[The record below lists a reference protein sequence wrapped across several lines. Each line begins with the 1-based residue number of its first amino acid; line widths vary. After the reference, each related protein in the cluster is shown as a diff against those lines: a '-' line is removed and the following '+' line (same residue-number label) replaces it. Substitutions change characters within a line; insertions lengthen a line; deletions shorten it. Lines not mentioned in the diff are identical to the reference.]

1 MKKIVVL
8 AGDGIGPEIMDSA
21 LRVLNAA
28 FGTDGAAFSFDHQPF
43 GGAALAIGDTP
54 LPAKT
59 LQACQEADAILLG
72 AIGDPRWEK
81 AAYTPEQGLLALR
94 KALGLYANIRPI
106 KVVDAVLHLSP
117 IKEAIVKGTD
127 FVIVRELTSGIYFGE
142 KAEEEDIA
150 YDINRY
156 ARVEI
161 ERIIR
166 QAFTIAQSRQ
176 KKVLSID
183 KANVLATSRL
193 WRRIAEEV
201 AKEFPDCQLTH
212 QYVDSAAMKIM
223 QQPTA
228 FDVIVTENLFGDILS
243 DEASVLP
250 GSLGALPSASHGVT
264 GVSLYEPI
272 HGSAP
277 DIAGKNI
284 ANPVSM
290 ILSVVMMLRE
300 SFQMEALAATIETAC
315 FATMNAGILTQDLGG
330 DATTD
335 RFTAAVIA
343 RLGGKQDGKN
353 AI

>member
-8 AGDGIGPEIMDSA
+8 AGDGIGPEIMESA
-21 LRVLNAA
+21 LRVLTAA
-28 FGTDGAAFSFDHQPF
+28 IGTKAPVFSFDYQPF

-54 LPAKT
+54 LPAST
-59 LQACQEADAILLG
+59 LKACQQADAILLG

-81 AAYTPEQGLLALR
+81 AAYTPEQGLLTLR

-106 KVVDAVLHLSP
+106 KVADAVLHLSP

-142 KAEEEDIA
+142 KKEGIDTAF
-150 YDINRY
+150 DINRY
-156 ARVEI
+156 ARNEI

-166 QAFTIAQSRQ
+166 HAFTIAQTRQ

-183 KANVLATSRL
+183 KANVLATSKL
-193 WRRIAEEV
+193 WRRIADEI
-201 AKEFPDCQLTH
+201 AQEFPDCHLDH

-243 DEASVLP
+243 DEASILP
-250 GSLGALPSASHGVT
+250 GSLGVLPSASHGVN

-277 DIAGKNI
+277 DIAGQNI

-300 SFQMEALAATIETAC
+300 SFQMEALAEQIENAC
-315 FATMNAGILTQDLGG
+315 FDTMNAGILTKDLGG

-343 RLGGKQDGKN
+343 QLGGIQYGEN